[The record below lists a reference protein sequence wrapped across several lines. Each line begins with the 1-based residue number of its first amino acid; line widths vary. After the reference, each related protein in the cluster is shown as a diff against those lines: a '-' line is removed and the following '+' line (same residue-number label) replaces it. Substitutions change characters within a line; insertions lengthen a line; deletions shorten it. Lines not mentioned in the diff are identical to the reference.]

1 MNSSN
6 KVILFLLFIFIFLPV
21 VSAGTEIFIQKAPI
35 EEMSIGQFQEVAHII
50 KNDVDIEYGIE
61 INIYNYSSVR
71 NQIIID
77 FSFVKAQDQFFTP
90 DTLSLTACQKEKNDS
105 NGLGMNFSYKTTLDN
120 CNYTIPINITSMNR
134 GYRLYINKEDVIE
147 NHPYSTT
154 FYLIAKFHYPNFIIE
169 RTDQKIFWH
178 DLNIDPRPLFIQRY
192 LIPEEDVMINSL
204 LNYKIWRYSF
214 DSNKFILSTDN
225 LDDAQLF
232 YKNGSEE
239 IQKRNTR
246 DWIIIVLSLSF
257 SIIFGFISSQDNTS
271 RRTKNLWVIAGALLL
286 FRAFVLFKAITNSTI
301 IILSQIAIL
310 IFIATVIL
318 ASISYKR
325 DNPRVTIRGNI
336 RSIWRLIK
344 SLFV

>member
-1 MNSSN
+1 M
-6 KVILFLLFIFIFLPV
+6 FIFLPV
-21 VSAGTEIFIQKAPI
+21 VSAGTEIFIQKAPV

-105 NGLGMNFSYKTTLDN
+105 SGLGMNFSYKTTLDN

-154 FYLIAKFHYPNFIIE
+154 FYLIVKFHYPNFIIE

-178 DLNIDPRPLFIQRY
+178 DLNINPKPLFIQRY
-192 LIPEEDVMINSL
+192 LIPEEDVIINSL

-239 IQKRNTR
+239 TQKRNNR
-246 DWIIIVLSLSF
+246 DWIILVISLSF
-257 SIIFGFISSQDNTS
+257 SLIFGFIFSQEKTS

-286 FRAFVLFKAITNSTI
+286 FRAYVLFKSFTNSFI
-301 IILSQIAIL
+301 LLLSQISIIL
-310 IFIATVIL
+310 FIVVVIL
-318 ASISYKR
+318 ACTSYKK
-325 DNPRVTIRGNI
+325 DNPRITVKSNLKTIWN
-336 RSIWRLIK
+336 LIK
-344 SLFV
+344 SLFA